1 MEATLS
7 LKEEVDKLMKNS
19 LSVKKVDSNKR
30 VEKTKDLL
38 FKELKNILAKF
49 NKNYLFKVN

>member
-7 LKEEVDKLMKNS
+7 LKEEVDKLMKNN

>member
-1 MEATLS
+1 MEVTLS
-7 LKEEVDKLMKNS
+7 LKEEVDKLMKNN